1 MAIVGLAFLRVVQDL
16 ISIVDL
22 ILTQFTDCV
31 EQR

>member
-22 ILTQFTDCV
+22 ILTQFMDCV

>member
-1 MAIVGLAFLRVVQDL
+1 MAIIGLAFLRVVQDL

-22 ILTQFTDCV
+22 ILTQFMDCV